1 MVVVD
6 DADDVVAPAAFCSA
20 ARPKSAPVA
29 NPRRIPVIVYYYYC
43 CYFLF
48 FSSIIVKRQE
58 YITRVGWKSELCREF
73 SFSSRG
79 CLHTQKFV
87 IFENS
92 PFERD
97 YVNRVIRITT
107 RSHG

>member
-29 NPRRIPVIVYYYYC
+29 NPRRITVIAYYYYC

-58 YITRVGWKSELCREF
+58 YITSAWGGSQSCAE
-73 SFSSRG
+73 SFRFPAGAVYTSQS
-79 CLHTQKFV
+79 V
-87 IFENS
+87 
-92 PFERD
+92 RD
-97 YVNRVIRITT
+97 F
-107 RSHG
+107 